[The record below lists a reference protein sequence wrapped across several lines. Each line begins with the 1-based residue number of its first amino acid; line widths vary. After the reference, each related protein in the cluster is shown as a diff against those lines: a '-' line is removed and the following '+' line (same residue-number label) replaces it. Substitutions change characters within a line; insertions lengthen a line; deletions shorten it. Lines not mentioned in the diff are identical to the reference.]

1 MNKKIFVICT
11 LLWACNGSK
20 PSTKDIDSVG
30 GKQNSHLASDTTV
43 TDNMK
48 KESTTA
54 NVPDF
59 LLLAKGTSTTY
70 QGFLQGVNRNDSSG
84 PYLFREYFGDTLSF
98 QIIFIP
104 KSGDKQHSNFDS
116 LKVAETNNYADFNY
130 VVFIY
135 PMHDPDKSKDF
146 HASNEKYPVEIK
158 TFVKRATRWEFLS
171 ESKVNN
177 LTEMSRYKI
186 KCIFSV
192 I

>member
-11 LLWACNGSK
+11 FLWACNGSG
-20 PSTKDIDSVG
+20 PSANDIDSAG
-30 GKQNSHLASDTTV
+30 GKQNAHVSNDTALI
-43 TDNMK
+43 DNRK
-48 KESTTA
+48 GESISS

-59 LLLAKGTSTTY
+59 LSLAKGAATTY
-70 QGFLQGVNRNDSSG
+70 QGFLQGVDRNDSSG

-104 KSGDKQHSNFDS
+104 ISGDKQHSNFDS
-116 LKVAETNNYADFNY
+116 LKVSEANNYANFKCFA
-130 VVFIY
+130 FIY

-146 HASNEKYPVEIK
+146 HASNEKYPVEIR
-158 TFVKRATRWEFLS
+158 TFVKRGARWEFLS